1 MLEYFL
7 WVVFFLEEKERYI
20 WRTRRIEGW
29 KKRRIHYPCCVF
41 FPLDVVVDEA
51 LCVCCLF
58 SVSSGSNW
66 WISDDYSNV
75 GGLQKDKLWRKK
87 RKGNCVVWRRS
98 VTARPLSVFVF
109 FALSFC
115 LSFSL
120 LGVGQRGAPRGE
132 RTSGGLFPGWSNQSV
147 SSSPKGKDTSR

>member
-1 MLEYFL
+1 MKNKANRRMKEKTNTLSML
-7 WVVFFLEEKERYI
+7 
-20 WRTRRIEGW
+20 
-29 KKRRIHYPCCVF
+29 CVF
-41 FPLDVVVDEA
+41 PSRCCGGRSFV
-51 LCVCCLF
+51 CVCCLF

-109 FALSFC
+109 FCSFF
-115 LSFSL
+115 LPFFQSFGGGSA
-120 LGVGQRGAPRGE
+120 GGPPRRE
-132 RTSGGLFPGWSNQSV
+132 NIRRFIPRSVQSV
-147 SSSPKGKDTSR
+147 CVVFSKRKRYLKINSSSVRSVFVCPRR